1 MVTVTVSTDCLALDG
16 WPEGAVFAVV
26 ITSWPHLAGALA
38 AGPPYCTCCWT
49 GQLNALPRFAGTV
62 AVIAKSPQPVARF
75 SEVLP
80 SGLTRATVPAAV
92 PKLYLRVTV
101 FALKGAVV
109 AAGPE

>member
-38 AGPPYCTCCWT
+38 AGPPYCCCCCT
-49 GQLNALPRFAGTV
+49 RQLNAFGRFAGTV
-62 AVIAKSPQPVARF
+62 AVMDRSPQLADRF

-80 SGLTRATVPAAV
+80 SALTRETVPAVV

-101 FALKGAVV
+101 FALNGAVV

>member
-26 ITSWPHLAGALA
+26 ITSWPHLAGLFA
-38 AGPPYCTCCWT
+38 AGPPYCACCWT
-49 GQLNALPRFAGTV
+49 RQLNALPRAGTV
-62 AVIAKSPQPVARF
+62 AVIDRSPQLAARF
-75 SEVLP
+75 SDVLP
-80 SGLTRATVPAAV
+80 SRLTRATVPAPV

-109 AAGPE
+109 ADGPE